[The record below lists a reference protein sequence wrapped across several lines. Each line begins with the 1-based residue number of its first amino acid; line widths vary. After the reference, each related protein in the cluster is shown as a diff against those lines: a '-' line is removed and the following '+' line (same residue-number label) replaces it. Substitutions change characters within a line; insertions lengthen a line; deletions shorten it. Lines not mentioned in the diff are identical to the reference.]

1 MINVLENIF
10 ITSEIEKPSGGYKKI
25 HSNTSREQC
34 MFLQTMFDIVK
45 PEKSLEIG
53 LAFGIS
59 ALAILE
65 KHKEKNSFD
74 KAHII
79 IEPYPWDG
87 IAEYNIEKEDLM
99 RFTDIYYH
107 KSEEVLP
114 KLFYEGIKI
123 QLAYVDTTKVF
134 DTILSDF
141 YFIDK
146 IMDTGGIIIFDDCG
160 GAWPGVQ
167 KVVRFISTLPNY
179 KILSGHDK
187 IKSSFKRRMAERM
200 VSLMIKIIPFKKK
213 FYPSYNFKS
222 DNESGLNYSCLAFQ
236 KIGPDERQWNWDQPF

>member
-10 ITSEIEKPSGGYKKI
+10 RTSEIETPSKGYQKI

-34 MFLQTMFDIVK
+34 LFLQQMFDIIK

-53 LAFGIS
+53 LAFGLS

-65 KHKEKNSFD
+65 KHKAKNSFE

-79 IEPYPWDG
+79 IEPYPWG
-87 IAEYNIEKEDLM
+87 GVAEYNIEKEGLIGL
-99 RFTDIYYH
+99 TNIYYH
-107 KSEEVLP
+107 KSDEVLP
-114 KLFYEGIKI
+114 KLFYEGVRI
-123 QLAYVDTTKVF
+123 QFAYVDTTKVF
-134 DTILSDF
+134 DTVLSDF

-179 KILSGHDK
+179 KILSGFNK
-187 IKSSFKRRMAERM
+187 INPSFKKALAEKI
-200 VSLMIKIIPFKKK
+200 VSTMIKIIPFKKV
-213 FYPSYNFKS
+213 FYPSFNFKTDS
-222 DNESGLNYSCLAFQ
+222 DLELNYSCLAFQ
-236 KIGPDERQWNWDQPF
+236 KIGSDTRQWNWDLPF